1 MVFSN
6 GKQRI
11 LILLKIAGG
20 QVGGG
25 ADEGAGEVEGHHGGA
40 GAHLCRTLRILS
52 VYQGRV

>member
-25 ADEGAGEVEGHHGGA
+25 ADEGAGEVEGDHRGA
-40 GAHLCRTLRILS
+40 GAHLRRALRILS
-52 VYQGRV
+52 T